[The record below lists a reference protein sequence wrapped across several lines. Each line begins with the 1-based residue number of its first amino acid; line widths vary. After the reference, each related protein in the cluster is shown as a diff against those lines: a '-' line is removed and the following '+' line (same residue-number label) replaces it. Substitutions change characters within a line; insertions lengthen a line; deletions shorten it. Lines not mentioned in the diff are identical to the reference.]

1 MKKSSVSIAIAAAV
15 IIFYSIGCSKSND
28 VTLANGGTDTTGTTT
43 PPAQT
48 CDTVNMKY
56 AANVVPIMQ
65 ANCYSCHGASSNGG
79 SGGIILD
86 GYANLKKWA
95 DNGALVGTITH
106 ASGFVAMPFGQAKM
120 SDCNINKIISW
131 VKNGAEDN

>member
-1 MKKSSVSIAIAAAV
+1 MKKTSVSVAIATAV

-28 VTLANGGTDTTGTTT
+28 TTLANGGAVT
-43 PPAQT
+43 PPPA

-56 AANVVPIMQ
+56 AANVIPILQ
-65 ANCYSCHGASSNGG
+65 ASCYSCHGAGSNGG

-86 GYANLKKWA
+86 NYANLKKWA
-95 DNGALVGTITH
+95 DNGTLVGAITH
-106 ASGFVAMPFGQAKM
+106 AAGFVPMPYGQAKI

-131 VKNGAEDN
+131 VKNGAENN

>member
-15 IIFYSIGCSKSND
+15 IIFYAIGCSKSND
-28 VTLANGGTDTTGTTT
+28 VTLATGGPGTT
-43 PPAQT
+43 PPPPA
-48 CDTVNMKY
+48 CDTINMKY
-56 AANVVPIMQ
+56 AANVIPILQ
-65 ANCYSCHGASSNGG
+65 ASCYSCHGASNNGG

-86 GYANLKKWA
+86 NYANLKKWA
-95 DNGALVGTITH
+95 DNGTLVGNITH
-106 ASGFVAMPFGQAKM
+106 AAGFVPMPYGQAKI

>member
-1 MKKSSVSIAIAAAV
+1 MKKSSVSLAIAAAV

-28 VTLANGGTDTTGTTT
+28 ATLANGSAGT
-43 PPAQT
+43 PSPA

-56 AANVVPIMQ
+56 AANVIPIMQ
-65 ANCYSCHGASSNGG
+65 ASCYSCHGASNNGG

-86 GYANLKKWA
+86 NYASLKKWA
-95 DNGALVGTITH
+95 DKGTLVGNITH
-106 ASGFVAMPFGQAKM
+106 AAGFVPMPYGQAKM